1 MSYYQDLMTQENLVR
16 RAAWLAFET
25 RKKTAVYM
33 THGELVVEEY
43 DPRRAGQVLE
53 VFTPGR
59 QRPPKRED
67 TGAPVISASCFPVQK
82 EQTPEPE
89 PEPEPEPKRP
99 AKNGWGIPTF

>member
-1 MSYYQDLMTQENLVR
+1 MTHPDTHLQVLDLIR

-25 RKKTAVYM
+25 RKKTAVYLLA
-33 THGELVVEEY
+33 HGELVVEEY

-59 QRPPKRED
+59 VRPPKRED
-67 TGAPVISASCFPVQK
+67 AGDPVISASCFPAQK
-82 EQTPEPE
+82 EEAPEPE
-89 PEPEPEPKRP
+89 PERP